1 MRTPL
6 IAGNWKMNTT
16 IAGAVALAREVAA
29 GVESAA
35 SVDVA
40 VYPPFV
46 ALQAVARALD
56 GARAT
61 VGAQNMYFG
70 QSGAFTGEISP
81 AMLAGIATSVIIGH
95 SERRHIFGERDE
107 LVARKVRSAFDHGLT
122 PVVCVGEQLEERES
136 GRTEDVVGGQM
147 GFVVDEISPVEAAR
161 MIVAYEPVWAIGTGR
176 NATPNQAEDACAFI
190 RSLIDGS
197 FGKESAGCV
206 RILYGGSVNTENWG
220 EITRQASVDGALV
233 GGASL
238 KARNFVSLVEITR
251 DGLPDIGA

>member
-6 IAGNWKMNTT
+6 IAGNWKMNTA
-16 IAGAVALAREVAA
+16 IADAVVLAREVAA

-56 GARAT
+56 GARTA
-61 VGAQNMYFG
+61 VGAQNMYFEE
-70 QSGAFTGEISP
+70 SGAFTGEISP

-95 SERRHIFGERDE
+95 SERRHVFGEPDE

-122 PVVCVGEQLEERES
+122 PVVCVGEQLDERES
-136 GRTEDVVGGQM
+136 GRTENVVGGQV
-147 GFVVDEISPVEAAR
+147 GFVVDEISPAEAAR

-176 NATPNQAEDACAFI
+176 NATPDQAEAACAFI
-190 RSLIDGS
+190 RNSIDESLGQ
-197 FGKESAGCV
+197 EAAGCA
-206 RILYGGSVNTENWG
+206 RILYGGSVNIENWA
-220 EITRQASVDGALV
+220 EITRRRNVDGALV

-238 KARNFVSLVEITR
+238 KARDFVRLVEITR
-251 DGLPDIGA
+251 DALARA

>member
-6 IAGNWKMNTT
+6 VAGNWKMNTT
-16 IAGAVALAREVAA
+16 IVEAVELASEVAA

-46 ALQAVARALD
+46 ALHAVARALE
-56 GARAT
+56 GART
-61 VGAQNMYFG
+61 SVGAQNMYFEE
-70 QSGAFTGEISP
+70 SGAFTGEISP
-81 AMLAGIATSVIIGH
+81 AMLGGVAASVIIGH

-107 LVARKVRSAFDHGLT
+107 LVARKVRSAFDHGLN

-136 GRTEDVVGGQM
+136 GRTEDVVGGQVR
-147 GFVVDEISPVEAAR
+147 FVVDEISPAEAAR

-176 NATPNQAEDACAFI
+176 NATPDQAEDACAFI
-190 RSLIDGS
+190 RSLIDDS
-197 FGKESAGCV
+197 FGEETAACA
-206 RILYGGSVNTENWG
+206 RILYGGSVNTQNWD
-220 EITRQASVDGALV
+220 EITRRGNVDGALV

-238 KARNFVSLVEITR
+238 KARDFVRLVEITR
-251 DGLPDIGA
+251 DGLAGAGA